1 MPRIPILLLMASVAL
16 PAAGEG
22 AGDFFL
28 EGKVALDLRYR
39 FENVEQDDKPEAA
52 DASTLRIRLDLAS
65 AEVQG
70 FSGMLQ
76 FDHVEAIGSAH
87 YDDTRHGLVEYPV
100 VADPQGTDL
109 NQAWLQYRGAKETVL
124 RLGRQKI
131 AIGNERFVGAVGW
144 RQNEQSFDAVR
155 LDTHAVPGAAMTY
168 AFVDRVHRIYGPDE
182 GTPPAELASNSHLL
196 DARITSLPLGA
207 LAVYGYHLDFR
218 NAPQLSADTV
228 GARYDGEHA
237 LNDGLKL
244 GWTLEYA
251 AQQEAGDN
259 AADVDAHYQLVELK
273 LLFPAAGI
281 TLGRELLSGERG
293 TFHAAANPAFQ
304 TPLATLHPF
313 QGWADKFTTTPPAGI
328 VDAYLGA
335 SLKLAGWKGQAV
347 WHEFSA
353 EATDADYGTE
363 LDLVVSRRF
372 AERYEFLAKYADYS
386 ADGFAASTRKFWVQ
400 VGAAF

>member
-1 MPRIPILLLMASVAL
+1 MRRVPLLLLMAFIAL

-22 AGDFFL
+22 AGDFIH
-28 EGKVALDLRYR
+28 EGKAALDLRYR

-52 DASTLRIRLDLAS
+52 DANTLRIRLDLTS
-65 AEVQG
+65 GEVRG
-70 FSGMLQ
+70 FSGFLEL
-76 FDHVEAIGSAH
+76 DHVEAIGDAH
-87 YDDTRHGLVEYPV
+87 YDDTRNGLVEYPV

-109 NQAWLQYRGAKETVL
+109 NQAWLQYRGARETIL

-131 AIGNERFVGAVGW
+131 AIGNERFVGPVGW

-155 LDTHAVPGAAMTY
+155 LDTHAVPGAAITY
-168 AFVDRVHRIYGPDE
+168 AFVDRVQRVFGPDE
-182 GTPPAELASNSHLL
+182 GTPPAELRSDSHLL
-196 DARITSLPLGA
+196 DARITSLPVGA
-207 LAVYGYHLDFR
+207 LAVYGYHLDFH

-228 GARYDGEHA
+228 GTRYDGEHA
-237 LNDGLKL
+237 LGSGLKI
-244 GWTLEYA
+244 GWTVEYA
-251 AQQEAGDN
+251 AQREAGGN
-259 AADVDAHYQLVELK
+259 AADIDAHYQLVELK
-273 LLFPAAGI
+273 ALFPVVGV

-293 TFHAAANPAFQ
+293 TFDATTNPAFQ

-335 SLKLAGWKGQAV
+335 NLKLGGWKGQAV

-353 EATDADYGTE
+353 EATDAEYGSE

-372 AERYEFLAKYADYS
+372 AERYEILAKFADYS
-386 ADGFAASTRKFWVQ
+386 ADELFTDTRKFWVQ
-400 VGAAF
+400 FSAAF